1 MMHLEKCNYI
11 RYTIVGILIISLA
24 TILST
29 CSYEPS
35 YNKTQY
41 EKGQN
46 KLRKHL
52 PLLYL
57 RFGYYLY

>member
-41 EKGQN
+41 QKGQN
-46 KLRKHL
+46 K
-52 PLLYL
+52 
-57 RFGYYLY
+57 

>member
-1 MMHLEKCNYI
+1 MMHFEKCNYI

-35 YNKTQY
+35 YNKTQCQQPSP
-41 EKGQN
+41 KGRGLQ
-46 KLRKHL
+46 K
-52 PLLYL
+52 PS
-57 RFGYYLY
+57 